1 MKRFILLLCAGL
13 LLLPSCG
20 RQPAPREPAPGWYVS
35 EKDPMGA
42 YIILNEDGTWA
53 SGRGMVISHRIGG
66 AYRIENSFVLAGSGP
81 DKVRMELGGIG
92 DGRMEAA
99 SVEWKQEGVS
109 FWIEPGDTF
118 RIWDPSTDPLSLA
131 VCSADDGLALA
142 RKYDLVVMEGMK
154 CTSGRETWD
163 EFVGAVNRGESA
175 SVLCVRYYVIDR
187 ESMSEELYEEEKD
200 QYPKLFFQRVEYD
213 GNSFTVTSR
222 PSTETEP
229 DHTESFSCLCH
240 YTGEAPPTA
249 RFTDYE
255 FFVLTD
261 DPEITW
267 DEIERGMYSSQS
279 GDRIRHFTV
288 FSDISGMK

>member
-13 LLLPSCG
+13 LLVPSCG
-20 RQPAPREPAPGWYVS
+20 RQPAPATPAAGWYVS

-53 SGRGMVISHRIGG
+53 SGSGMAISYRISG
-66 AYRIENSFVLAGSGP
+66 AYRIENGLVLAGSDL
-81 DKVRMELGGIG
+81 DKVRMELRGIG

-99 SVEWKQEGVS
+99 SVEWKQEGGA

-163 EFVGAVNRGESA
+163 EFVGAINRGESA
-175 SVLCVRYYVIDR
+175 SVLCVRYYAIDR
-187 ESMSEELYEEEKD
+187 ESMSEKLYEEEKD

-213 GNSFTVTSR
+213 RNAFSVTSR
-222 PSTETEP
+222 LSTETEP
-229 DHTESFSCLCH
+229 DCTESFACLCH
-240 YTGEAPPTA
+240 YTGRAPQTA
-249 RFTDYE
+249 LYTGYE
-255 FFVLTD
+255 YYVLTD

-267 DEIERGMYSSQS
+267 EEIERGMVSSQS
-279 GDRIRHFTV
+279 GDWIRHFTV
-288 FSDISGMK
+288 FSDIS